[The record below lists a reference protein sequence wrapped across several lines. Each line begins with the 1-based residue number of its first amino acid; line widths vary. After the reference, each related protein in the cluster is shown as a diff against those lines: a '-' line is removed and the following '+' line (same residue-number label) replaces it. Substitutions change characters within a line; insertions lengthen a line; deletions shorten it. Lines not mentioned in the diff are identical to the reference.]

1 MASVN
6 KVIILGNLGRG
17 PEIRYTQGGTAVC
30 QLNVATTRTY
40 TNKSNG
46 RVEETEWHRVVV
58 WGRQAESSGNSLPKA
73 RQVYIEGRLQTRN
86 YDDKDGNKKYITEIV
101 ADVVQFLG
109 GRGEGGGAGGGGGK
123 VVVVGPHLH
132 RPIGRCLAA
141 FGRGLAE

>member
-6 KVIILGNLGRG
+6 KVIILGNLGRD

-40 TNKSNG
+40 TNKSND

-58 WGRQAESSGNSLPKA
+58 WGKQAESCGNYLSKG

-109 GRGEGGGAGGGGGK
+109 GRAGAGEQSDGK
-123 VVVVGPHLH
+123 REPTKSPEDTYVPDD
-132 RPIGRCLAA
+132 
-141 FGRGLAE
+141 FGTDDIPF